1 MTDQEFMTDQ
11 ELRLKCVELSINLGS
26 IDYAD
31 LIYKYVTK
39 SFDRKFLRI
48 SDMSPRIFIEESS
61 TPEEEK
67 IPDSQ

>member
-1 MTDQEFMTDQ
+1 MTDQ

-39 SFDRKFLRI
+39 SFDRKFLNI
-48 SDMSPRIFIEESS
+48 SDMSMRMFIRESS
-61 TPEEEK
+61 NPQEER

>member
-1 MTDQEFMTDQ
+1 MTDK

-39 SFDRKFLRI
+39 SFDRKFLNI
-48 SDMSPRIFIEESS
+48 SDMSMRMFIRESS
-61 TPEEEK
+61 NPQEERTPA
-67 IPDSQ
+67 Q

>member
-1 MTDQEFMTDQ
+1 MTDK

-39 SFDRKFLRI
+39 SFDRKFLNI
-48 SDMSPRIFIEESS
+48 SDMSMRMFIRESS
-61 TPEEEK
+61 NPQEERY
-67 IPDSQ
+67 